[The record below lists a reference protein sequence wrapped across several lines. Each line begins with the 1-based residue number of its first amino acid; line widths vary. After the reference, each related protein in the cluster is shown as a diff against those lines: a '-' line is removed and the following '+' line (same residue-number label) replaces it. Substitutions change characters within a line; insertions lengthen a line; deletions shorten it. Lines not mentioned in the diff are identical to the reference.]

1 MTRPDSDYKWWEKT
15 VEYLFVIQYLS
26 MIYPDN
32 FLKIAPLDGDHE
44 QAGDVI
50 LRDPNDKY
58 YLIEFKKRSSSQ
70 YDEFIKFLDVKSK
83 NFKFLKEKCSESGI
97 AKYLSEA
104 LSNEKFDF
112 SKLAKIKIDPQYK
125 IKNLQ
130 ELKDAKYH
138 FVIFAKREREELFL
152 YAQQYKDYLKKL
164 ENFIP
169 QTNFKKEF
177 DENAASRDEF
187 LAYVHEFVS
196 LKKGKELVIVDDGES
211 SSAFANV
218 LAINSE
224 GQTCTLLD
232 IINSKIYQN
241 KYPLLNMEIMQQK
254 LDSILFEI
262 SQPDII
268 LQRAEKLN
276 GILGEFREYL
286 NDAQEN
292 FENKKNIIIE
302 TKKSID
308 LLLGY
313 TDNLARILEDLKIE
327 LTPKETNSVTSKF
340 KIK

>member
-1 MTRPDSDYKWWEKT
+1 MIRLDSDYKWWEKT

-50 LRDPNDKY
+50 LCNPNNKY

-70 YDEFIKFLDVKSK
+70 YDGFIKFLDVKSK
-83 NFKFLKEKCSESGI
+83 NFKFLKEKCSESEI

-104 LSNEKFDF
+104 LSNENFDF

-138 FVIFAKREREELFL
+138 FVIFAKRERDELFL

-164 ENFIP
+164 ENSIP

-196 LKKGKELVIVDDGES
+196 LKKGKELVIVDDGKS
-211 SSAFANV
+211 SSAFANI

-232 IINSKIYQN
+232 IINSKTYQN
-241 KYPLLNMEIMQQK
+241 KYPPLNMETIQK
-254 LDSILFEI
+254 NLDGIANEI
-262 SQPDII
+262 NQPDIT
-268 LQRAEKLN
+268 LQRVEELN
-276 GILGEFREYL
+276 EILGEFREYL
-286 NDAQEN
+286 NDAQED
-292 FENKKNIIIE
+292 FENTQNIITEIE
-302 TKKSID
+302 QSID
-308 LLLGY
+308 SLER
-313 TDNLARILEDLKIE
+313 NLDKLKIE
-327 LTPKETNSVTSKF
+327 LTPKETNSVKF
-340 KIK
+340 KI

>member
-164 ENFIP
+164 EIFIP

-224 GQTCTLLD
+224 GKTCTLLD

-241 KYPLLNMEIMQQK
+241 KYPSLNMEMIEQY
-254 LDSILFEI
+254 LDNLEPKINQI
-262 SQPDII
+262 DMT
-268 LQRAEKLN
+268 LQEVEELN
-276 GILGEFREYL
+276 EILGKFREYL
-286 NDAQEN
+286 NDVQEDFKN
-292 FENKKNIIIE
+292 IQNIIIKTE
-302 TKKSID
+302 QSID
-308 LLLGY
+308 SLEK
-313 TDNLARILEDLKIE
+313 NLDKLKIE

-340 KIK
+340 KRK